1 MKDPNSLEMAPRRNV
16 PLPFTQSQK
25 ISWCAESCS
34 SSVLCVEETMTVAL
48 DKLVQIVDS
57 ISVDGAAV
65 SSVLAV
71 VVVVVSI
78 IPHVGA
84 VLSV

>member
-1 MKDPNSLEMAPRRNV
+1 
-16 PLPFTQSQK
+16 
-25 ISWCAESCS
+25 
-34 SSVLCVEETMTVAL
+34 MTVAL

-71 VVVVVSI
+71 VVVVVVVSI
-78 IPHVGA
+78 IPHIGA

>member
-1 MKDPNSLEMAPRRNV
+1 
-16 PLPFTQSQK
+16 
-25 ISWCAESCS
+25 
-34 SSVLCVEETMTVAL
+34 MTVAL

-78 IPHVGA
+78 IPHIGA

>member
-1 MKDPNSLEMAPRRNV
+1 
-16 PLPFTQSQK
+16 
-25 ISWCAESCS
+25 
-34 SSVLCVEETMTVAL
+34 MTVAL

-57 ISVDGAAV
+57 ISVGGSSV
-65 SSVLAV
+65 SSILAV